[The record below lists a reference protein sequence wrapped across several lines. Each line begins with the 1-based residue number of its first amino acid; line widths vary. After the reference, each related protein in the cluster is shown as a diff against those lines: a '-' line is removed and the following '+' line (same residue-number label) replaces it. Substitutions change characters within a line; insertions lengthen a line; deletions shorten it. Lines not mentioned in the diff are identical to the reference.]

1 MITCVGKT
9 LDRSS
14 WAHTCRHMY
23 KTPYKPIH
31 AACFPY
37 VASASLPECQL
48 AYPSDC
54 TPSSL
59 SWLRS
64 CRKLKGSKRSA
75 ATLGW
80 SFWRL
85 CFFGATVRQ
94 NPGVKSAACKNT
106 GKNKKGQGLGKV
118 PDAPGIF
125 VGAKLTQIEIGV
137 AQKHR
142 LWQAGWLWK
151 DSKML
156 LPDLC
161 WADGQNAQMAILKA
175 LTHLTSLDSS

>member
-1 MITCVGKT
+1 M
-9 LDRSS
+9 
-14 WAHTCRHMY
+14 
-23 KTPYKPIH
+23 
-31 AACFPY
+31 
-37 VASASLPECQL
+37 ASASLPECQL
-48 AYPSDC
+48 AHPSDC

-80 SFWRL
+80 SFW
-85 CFFGATVRQ
+85 CPVPMFFGGVFFLRRQ

-125 VGAKLTQIEIGV
+125 VVAKLTQIEIGI
-137 AQKHR
+137 AQKHW

-156 LPDLC
+156 PPSLC

-175 LTHLTSLDSS
+175 LTPLTSLDSS